1 MAKAR
6 LLMRKIKEVLRLK
19 FELGCGGREIA
30 RSCGISHSTVLD
42 YLGRAEAT
50 GVRWPLPE
58 GLTETAL
65 EERLFASPAA
75 PLSRDLPDF
84 QQVYDELRTFKKFN
98 LTLTQLWVEY
108 KERRPSGYQY
118 TQFCEHYRR
127 WQKKLDYVM
136 RQEHR
141 AGEKVFVD
149 YTQGLDI
156 TDPKTGELVPTQ
168 LFVAVWGHSN
178 YTYAEAS
185 ASEKL
190 PCWISSH
197 VRAFSYFGCVPR
209 AVVPDNLKSGV
220 KSPDYYDPEI
230 NPTYAELAAHYGT
243 AVLPARRQKPRD
255 KAKVEGGVLLS
266 QRWLLAVLRHRT
278 FFSLA
283 EMNAAIREL
292 LERLNGRKLRRLQK
306 SRREL
311 FEVADKPAALALPQR
326 EYQFAEWV
334 KARVNIDYHVE
345 ANRHCYSVPYGLI
358 HEVLDLR
365 LTATTMEAFRK
376 GERVAAHAR
385 SYVIGAPT
393 TLKEHMPPEH
403 RHYAEWTPT
412 RILAWAGKAG
422 PSTAALAE
430 KIMASKAFPEQGY
443 RACLGIIRL
452 GQRFG
457 TERLEGACGR
467 ALRFNAV
474 SYRSVKSILALG
486 LDQQAERKPA
496 QQTTLP
502 FHENIRGGDY
512 YH

>member
-6 LLMRKIKEVLRLK
+6 LPMRKIKEVLRLK
-19 FELGCGGREIA
+19 FELGRGGREIA

-42 YLGRAEAT
+42 YLQRAAAA
-50 GVRWPLPE
+50 GVSWPLAE

-65 EERLFASPAA
+65 EERLFASAA
-75 PLSRDLPDF
+75 LPPTRDLPDF
-84 QQVYDELRTFKKFN
+84 QHVYDELREFRKFN
-98 LTLTQLWVEY
+98 LTITQLWVEY
-108 KERRPSGYQY
+108 KERHPSGYQY

-127 WQKKLDYVM
+127 WQGKLDYVM

-149 YTQGLDI
+149 YTEGLHV
-156 TDPKTGELVPTQ
+156 TDPRTGELIPTQ

-190 PCWISSH
+190 PCWINSH
-197 VRAFSYFGCVPR
+197 VRGFAYFGCVPR

-243 AVLPARRQKPRD
+243 AVLPARVRKPRD
-255 KAKVEGGVLLS
+255 KAKVEAGVLVA

-278 FFSLA
+278 FFSVA

-292 LERLNGRKLRRLQK
+292 LERLNGRKLRRLGK

-311 FEVADKPAALALPQR
+311 FEAADRPAALTLPER

-334 KARVNIDYHVE
+334 KARVNVDYHVE
-345 ANRHCYSVPYGLI
+345 AQRHYYSVPFRLI
-358 HEVLDLR
+358 HEVLDVR
-365 LTATTMEAFRK
+365 LTATTMEAFHK

-385 SYVIGAPT
+385 SYVVGAHT

-403 RHYAEWTPT
+403 RHYAEWTPS
-412 RILAWAGKAG
+412 RILAWAGKTG
-422 PSTAALAE
+422 PATAALAD
-430 KIMASKAFPEQGY
+430 KIMASKTFPEQGY

-452 GQRFG
+452 GQRYG
-457 TERLEGACGR
+457 AERLEGACGR

-474 SYRSVKSILALG
+474 SFRSVKSILARG